1 MDCFPVRRSKKELE
15 NEDEFFDFSYYKIE
29 RSKTITSDDYQ
40 VKNAALAAK
49 QKSNS
54 LPIPTSNPDDV
65 MYKKKFASI
74 FAWLDGQEAVD
85 EACPCCGDLQDGHY
99 ACTDVTRS
107 SKLITFSPHNR
118 NFDSDV
124 KYARTYSFS
133 HNRSS
138 SQQQLVEPPAAAAVN
153 RHPTAAVAAASSRQ
167 RAMSLNSQQFR
178 YQAMNQQSR
187 AGTPRS
193 GQLAL
198 KPTSEEYHYSTP
210 NSHYNYSSPS
220 SYQSANSRTGLLDNH
235 SPRGSTQYVAR
246 NSYHHPT
253 TVQSSSRRRPSLNLD
268 NSPNSSQHSRA
279 GSLDSTGNTEYI
291 YLDFQAGS
299 TNSLLSA
306 NSSSAW
312 QVTKKSAVES
322 PLRKAYL

>member
-1 MDCFPVRRSKKELE
+1 MDCFPVKKSKKELE
-15 NEDEFFDFSYYKIE
+15 NEEEFFDFSYYKIE
-29 RSKTITSDDYQ
+29 RSKTVTSDDYEIR
-40 VKNAALAAK
+40 NAALAK

-54 LPIPTSNPDDV
+54 LPIPAANPDDV

-85 EACPCCGDLQDGHY
+85 EACPCCHDLQDGHY

-133 HNRSS
+133 HNRSA
-138 SQQQLVEPPAAAAVN
+138 SQQQLEPAAVN
-153 RHPTAAVAAASSRQ
+153 RNPTAAAAASRQ
-167 RAMSLNSQQFR
+167 RAMSLNSQQYR

-187 AGTPRS
+187 SGTPRS
-193 GQLAL
+193 GHL
-198 KPTSEEYHYSTP
+198 KPTSEEYYYSTP
-210 NSHYNYSSPS
+210 NSNYNYSSPS

-235 SPRGSTQYVAR
+235 SPRGSTTQYVTR
-246 NSYHHPT
+246 NSCHPT
-253 TVQSSSRRRPSLNLD
+253 ATVQPNSRRPSLNLD
-268 NSPNSSQHSRA
+268 SSPNSSQHSRA

-291 YLDFQAGS
+291 YLDFQGGS

-306 NSSSAW
+306 NSSTW
-312 QVTKKSAVES
+312 QVTKKSSVES
-322 PLRKAYL
+322 PLRKAYV